1 MVAHCISQLGDARLS
16 LEAGRLRTR
25 LMQTRAPRRD
35 SDLVVASPSRIENS
49 VPVARCGKSYPIT
62 KKGLIITNDTSSS
75 LSSMMWVPFNKPI
88 IKGDKHEYRRGAT
101 TYLSQHV
108 PKSGRHPPRLTHG
121 SVTQP
126 FLGLGITTRRWLGT
140 NQRPS
145 SQVPDRWSLPSRY
158 GRECT
163 AMIPIHPYPSART
176 RTHVHQ

>member
-62 KKGLIITNDTSSS
+62 KKGLIITDDTSSS

-108 PKSGRHPPRLTHG
+108 PKWIRKSSSASDPRVCKTALSGVRYHNQALARHKST
-121 SVTQP
+121 SV
-126 FLGLGITTRRWLGT
+126 F
-140 NQRPS
+140 S
-145 SQVPDRWSLPSRY
+145 S
-158 GRECT
+158 T
-163 AMIPIHPYPSART
+163 
-176 RTHVHQ
+176 

>member
-35 SDLVVASPSRIENS
+35 SDLVVAPSRIENS

-62 KKGLIITNDTSSS
+62 KKGLIITDDTSSS

-88 IKGDKHEYRRGAT
+88 IKGDKHEYRCGAT

-108 PKSGRHPPRLTHG
+108 SIFQKAPSASIQRVTVQSPPRLG
-121 SVTQP
+121 ETQP
-126 FLGLGITTRRWLGT
+126 KTSSVQINVRLPGT
-140 NQRPS
+140 WS
-145 SQVPDRWSLPSRY
+145 SATSSRY
-158 GRECT
+158 DRHEPRF
-163 AMIPIHPYPSART
+163 IRS
-176 RTHVHQ
+176 